1 MDNFV
6 VYILFSEIHR
16 KTYVGFTSDLIGR
29 IRSHNF
35 LANKGFTKKFRPWMV
50 IHVEFYETKQ
60 EAVKIEKFYKT
71 GEGRRKI
78 AEILEKYVEGS
89 YPPKA

>member
-1 MDNFV
+1 
-6 VYILFSEIHR
+6 
-16 KTYVGFTSDLIGR
+16 
-29 IRSHNF
+29 
-35 LANKGFTKKFRPWMV
+35 MV

-89 YPPKA
+89 YPPKAWRTFESCPRYHKRITKVVLFWWFPLIFWP